1 MFSSD
6 ILSNGKKFLKMTG
19 SHYQLPLSGSMMK
32 MVIKLLPGTYPCQPV
47 ELSSTESPFE
57 SGSTNSQELLQSTS
71 LAPDQL
77 DQESATLT
85 SEQISSAT
93 PVPTNTAL
101 TADTPHHSKL
111 LNPVSLFP
119 VNDVPSDQ
127 QEDMECE
134 PSISVTPH
142 EEDQGGI
149 SIDFNLHDSDDD
161 LIPISN
167 LQTKTAKLLYRAVGE
182 SSDLTELDNLRQ
194 ALKEKNKQ
202 KGKKP
207 SQQQNSTIQNAHSK
221 GKSSG
226 VLSKARVKNT
236 AC

>member
-1 MFSSD
+1 M
-6 ILSNGKKFLKMTG
+6 
-19 SHYQLPLSGSMMK
+19 
-32 MVIKLLPGTYPCQPV
+32 
-47 ELSSTESPFE
+47 
-57 SGSTNSQELLQSTS
+57 
-71 LAPDQL
+71 
-77 DQESATLT
+77 
-85 SEQISSAT
+85 SSAT
-93 PVPTNTAL
+93 PAPANTAL
-101 TADTPHHSKL
+101 NADTPHHSKL

-134 PSISVTPH
+134 SSSNATPH
-142 EEDQGGI
+142 EEDQGGV

-161 LIPISN
+161 SIPISN

-207 SQQQNSTIQNAHSK
+207 SQHRIQQYKTLTVKLNLQVCSARRELKTQLVKFEHTHYNQHGSFPDRST
-221 GKSSG
+221 SSEYDM
-226 VLSKARVKNT
+226 LRKKYDFIKKLLYSWDSYIT
-236 AC
+236 L